1 MQYRVVVVQPN
12 ESAIFFTT
20 RASDVKTRVLKS
32 WLSSR
37 MYMMSRDGGS
47 LWGCDN
53 CDWAEMIPAEPF
65 LRIDRAIDDV
75 KLLSWIESEND
86 ALFFLPTVTGF
97 SSFSFFFA
105 LASSYRRFDLNRG
118 FFLFCFYS
126 RGNFQSNSA
135 MILSVQI
142 ISIFCITL
150 NNNADGIFLSWIYF
164 V

>member
-1 MQYRVVVVQPN
+1 MNQPF
-12 ESAIFFTT
+12 FFTT

-97 SSFSFFFA
+97 SFLFFF
-105 LASSYRRFDLNRG
+105 LLLRRRTVVLIWTG
-118 FFLFCFYS
+118 VFFFFCFYS

>member
-1 MQYRVVVVQPN
+1 
-12 ESAIFFTT
+12 
-20 RASDVKTRVLKS
+20 
-32 WLSSR
+32 
-37 MYMMSRDGGS
+37 MMSRDGGS

-53 CDWAEMIPAEPF
+53 CDWAEMIPAESF

-97 SSFSFFFA
+97 SFLFFF
-105 LASSYRRFDLNRG
+105 LLLRRRTVVFIWTG
-118 FFLFCFYS
+118 VFFLFCFYS